1 MGNNSDLLLI
11 LFSLSFSPIL
21 KCWEFPIMSLN
32 QILSS
37 SWNGPVKRHH
47 TRSHLY
53 RNYQKYIPTAKDAKS
68 SYLYCVFWRILVWLY
83 NRNQIREQKTAVLP
97 HRRTLGEATNQTPPL
112 SRQLS
117 TMGLIKISDPTLSDC
132 LLQNGCNF
140 KRRSENTTR
149 FVKYFEDITHS
160 TITSLLLTFL
170 TDFFFLLK
178 CQYNRV
184 VHHLELNWEC

>member
-1 MGNNSDLLLI
+1 
-11 LFSLSFSPIL
+11 
-21 KCWEFPIMSLN
+21 MSLN

-37 SWNGPVKRHH
+37 LWNVKRHH

-68 SYLYCVFWRILVWLY
+68 SNLYCVFWRILVWLY
-83 NRNQIREQKTAVLP
+83 NRNQIRELKTAVLP

-149 FVKYFEDITHS
+149 FVKYFEYIM
-160 TITSLLLTFL
+160 SLLLTFL
-170 TDFFFLLK
+170 TDFFLLK
-178 CQYNRV
+178 CQYTRV
-184 VHHLELNWEC
+184 VHHLELNWECWYIDR